1 MIDGRGTGCEID
13 GFEDLGIDLAGFFTL
28 EREFHLE
35 ETISESLDSD
45 SNRSMLEIG
54 VLGLD
59 YWVVVVVD
67 HTVHVLN

>member
-1 MIDGRGTGCEID
+1 LIDGRGTGCEID
-13 GFEDLGIDLAGFFTL
+13 GFEDLGIDFAGFFTL

-45 SNRSMLEIG
+45 SNRSMPEIG